1 MAKIG
6 AEMGQMQELQSTFN
20 QQSQAV
26 QQLTA
31 AINGKVNGTL
41 WEGPAADRF
50 RQAWEGQFQP
60 TLRELQAALQE
71 AAQEVGRRH
80 QALMQAGS

>member
-31 AINGKVNGTL
+31 AINGKVNGTT

>member
-6 AEMGQMQELQSTFN
+6 AEMGQMQELQTTFN
-20 QQSQAV
+20 QQAQAV
-26 QQLTA
+26 QQLTS
-31 AINGKVNGTL
+31 AINGKVQGTL

-50 RQAWEGQFQP
+50 RTAWDSQFQP